1 MISIQWRGL
10 FFKIALTKTQI
21 QFKFY
26 QTLIF
31 KKENR
36 KFQDFQFHILHLI
49 HKDNKFILNAYTVSH
64 LKVKIMSEKK

>member
-1 MISIQWRGL
+1 MISTQWSGL
-10 FFKIALTKTQI
+10 FFKIALKKIQI

-36 KFQDFQFHILHLI
+36 KVQDLQFHILHL
-49 HKDNKFILNAYTVSH
+49 SH